1 MPMARR
7 QRAGRP
13 ANGPIEHDPDRPL
26 LTQMQLQLPNLPEL
40 ITQLVTQTN
49 RPRSE
54 TARGVFLMS
63 SRRSPGTRGGS
74 ATRWAVDPA
83 AAPGGRST
91 PPESRKASSRPAGSG
106 SEFNEES

>member
-1 MPMARR
+1 
-7 QRAGRP
+7 
-13 ANGPIEHDPDRPL
+13 
-26 LTQMQLQLPNLPEL
+26 
-40 ITQLVTQTN
+40 
-49 RPRSE
+49 
-54 TARGVFLMS
+54 MS

-106 SEFNEES
+106 SEFNEESPVSTKKNPRPPVMRAVQ